1 MGWNSLLI
9 ERKSRRGKGGFFVN
23 FGSPSFFRYECCKS
37 QSIVLRYFR
46 VVVKQTPGARK
57 LTFFDELFAGNFH
70 ASKDAHDDLFHS
82 FTKVRHGMR
91 EKGGV

>member
-46 VVVKQTPGARK
+46 VVMQTPGAKNSRFSTNFSQE
-57 LTFFDELFAGNFH
+57 TFMQVRTRD
-70 ASKDAHDDLFHS
+70 DDLFHS
-82 FTKVRHGMR
+82 QKVRYGMR